1 MQYYVDYQYFM
12 LIFTGIFV
20 KMQPLFSLWVDGS
33 TACATEIEE
42 SI

>member
-1 MQYYVDYQYFM
+1 M
-12 LIFTGIFV
+12 LIFAGIFV
-20 KMQPLFSLWVDGS
+20 KMQPLFALWVDGS